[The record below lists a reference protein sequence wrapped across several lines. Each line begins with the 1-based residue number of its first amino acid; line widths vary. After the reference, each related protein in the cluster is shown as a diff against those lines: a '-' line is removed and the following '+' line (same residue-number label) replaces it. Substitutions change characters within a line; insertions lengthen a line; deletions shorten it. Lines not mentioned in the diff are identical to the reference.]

1 MINPWR
7 ETSKTRL
14 PIFQILSRITSQ
26 TNTEARLFELL
37 ERRRVSAAVDLPFR
51 RSRNRRYALLFSCVA
66 SDELALCDDM
76 TFHRGIHL
84 APLCTRA
91 QIQFAIE
98 SENLERIPMCAWRR
112 TRTPVT

>member
-7 ETSKTRL
+7 DTSKARV
-14 PIFQILSRITSQ
+14 PVFQILSRITNQ
-26 TNTEARLFELL
+26 TNAHARLFELL
-37 ERRRVSAAVDLPFR
+37 ARAWCEERRDLRFGGRIPP
-51 RSRNRRYALLFSCVA
+51 LQLFSFCVPP
-66 SDELALCDDM
+66 DELALCDDM

-91 QIQFAIE
+91 QFQFAIE
-98 SENLERIPMCAWRR
+98 SENLERIAMCAWRR

>member
-14 PIFQILSRITSQ
+14 PIFQILSRITNQ
-26 TNTEARLFELL
+26 TNAEARLFELL
-37 ERRRVSAAVDLPFR
+37 VAALCEDRGDLRFGGRRPPLQ
-51 RSRNRRYALLFSCVA
+51 LFSSCVA

-98 SENLERIPMCAWRR
+98 SENLERIPMCAWGR
-112 TRTPVT
+112 TRTAVT